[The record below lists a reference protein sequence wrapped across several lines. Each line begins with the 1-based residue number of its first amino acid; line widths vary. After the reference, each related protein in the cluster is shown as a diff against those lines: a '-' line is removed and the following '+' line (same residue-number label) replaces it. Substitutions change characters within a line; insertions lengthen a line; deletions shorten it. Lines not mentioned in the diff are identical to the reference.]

1 MANLTDPKAA
11 RRRHSRSASASSEE
25 EGQITRRSPS
35 YSPERSLS
43 PEPKNIQPKLSK
55 EEEMDAI
62 APNRAELESARVSRY
77 ELVDMMHKDG
87 FEDVITGEPD
97 SC

>member
-1 MANLTDPKAA
+1 
-11 RRRHSRSASASSEE
+11 
-25 EGQITRRSPS
+25 
-35 YSPERSLS
+35 
-43 PEPKNIQPKLSK
+43 
-55 EEEMDAI
+55 MDAI

-97 SC
+97 SCRHFGRDSSRYHRCICANYLS